1 MEDEELITIPN
12 KNMIGEVIVNSFDYR
27 IVESCVAISYNN
39 DAKMTIPYPQRDV
52 HIYERRESNQIIF

>member
-39 DAKMTIPYPQRDV
+39 DAKVTAEGCSYL
-52 HIYERRESNQIIF
+52 